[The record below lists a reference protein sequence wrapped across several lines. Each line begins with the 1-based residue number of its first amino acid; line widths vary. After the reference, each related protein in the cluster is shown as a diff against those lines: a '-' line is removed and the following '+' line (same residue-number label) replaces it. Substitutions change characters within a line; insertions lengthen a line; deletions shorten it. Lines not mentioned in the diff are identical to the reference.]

1 MPAFFYVASKQSF
14 FFACFLMESSRPFCS
29 CLQSETVS
37 NFFVGFPRCQ
47 RLFPALDVLSFF
59 VYNSRLMENNSVQ
72 KDSIQTENKMGT
84 MGIGRL
90 LISMSVPMMLSMLV
104 QALYNIVDS
113 IYVSG
118 IDEGALT
125 AVSLAFPF
133 QTLMISFA
141 GGTAV
146 GINALLSMRLGQKN
160 QDAVNKTAV
169 NGIFLALCEYAF
181 FVAVCLISVEP
192 YLKSQTQ
199 NPLIVEYGRTYLCI
213 CMLSG
218 FGLFF
223 GFTFDSLLRS
233 TGRTFYAM
241 ITQLT
246 GAITNIAFDPILIFG
261 LGPFPKMGIAGAA
274 VATVAGQILGAS
286 VSLCFNIRRNV
297 EIKFRFKGFRPDVAV
312 IGQIYKVGIPS
323 IVLQAVGSVTTYGMN
338 LILGTFKGMADT
350 AIAVYGAYFKLNSF
364 VFMPVFGLNNG
375 MVPIVAYNYG
385 ARNPKRITKTIALSV
400 LYAFCIMGVGM
411 ILFETVPAA
420 LFSLF
425 HASDQMLSIG
435 VPALRII
442 APSFLGAALCI
453 VLGSAFQ
460 ALGKAVYSMVVSI
473 ARQLL
478 LLLPS
483 AYLLSLSGVIHN
495 VWWCFDIAEIL
506 SLALSLFFFSRVY
519 KKRIKPLSQGN

>member
-1 MPAFFYVASKQSF
+1 
-14 FFACFLMESSRPFCS
+14 
-29 CLQSETVS
+29 
-37 NFFVGFPRCQ
+37 
-47 RLFPALDVLSFF
+47 
-59 VYNSRLMENNSVQ
+59 MENISTNDSIQKNSVQ
-72 KDSIQTENKMGT
+72 SENKMGT
-84 MGIGRL
+84 MGVGRL

-113 IYVSG
+113 VFVSR
-118 IDEGALT
+118 INEGALT

-133 QTLMISFA
+133 QTLMISVC

-169 NGIFLALCEYAF
+169 NGIFLALCEYAL
-181 FVAVCLISVEP
+181 FVVVCLIFVEP

-199 NPLIVEYGRTYLCI
+199 NPLIIEYGRTYLNI
-213 CMLSG
+213 CMISG

-223 GFTFDSLLRS
+223 EMTLDRLLQS

-246 GAITNIAFDPILIFG
+246 GAITNIIFDPILIFG

-274 VATVAGQILGAS
+274 VATVAGQILGALL
-286 VSLCFNIRRNV
+286 SLYFNLRKNV
-297 EIKFRFKGFRPDVAV
+297 EIKFRFKGFRPDPII
-312 IGQIYKVGIPS
+312 IGQIYKVGLPS

-338 LILGTFKGMADT
+338 LILGTFKGIADT

-375 MVPIVAYNYG
+375 MVPIIAYNYG
-385 ARNPKRITKTIALSV
+385 AQNPKRITKTVALSV
-400 LYAFCIMGVGM
+400 LHAFCIMSVGL
-411 ILFETVPAA
+411 ILFETIPAT

-425 HASDQMLSIG
+425 DASEQMLSIG
-435 VPALRII
+435 VPALKII

-453 VLGSAFQ
+453 VLGSVFQ
-460 ALGKAVYSMVVSI
+460 ALGNAVYSMIVSI
-473 ARQLL
+473 ARQLF

-483 AYLLSLSGVIHN
+483 AYFLSLSGVIHN
-495 VWWCFDIAEIL
+495 VWWCYDIAEVL
-506 SLALSLFFFSRVY
+506 SLLLSLFFLARTY
-519 KKRIKPLSQGN
+519 RNKIKPLSQKA

>member
-1 MPAFFYVASKQSF
+1 
-14 FFACFLMESSRPFCS
+14 
-29 CLQSETVS
+29 
-37 NFFVGFPRCQ
+37 
-47 RLFPALDVLSFF
+47 
-59 VYNSRLMENNSVQ
+59 MENDSLQNKSVHA
-72 KDSIQTENKMGT
+72 ENKMGT
-84 MGIGRL
+84 MGVGRL

-113 IYVSG
+113 VFVSR
-118 IDEGALT
+118 IDEAALT

-133 QTLMISFA
+133 QTLMVAFA

-169 NGIFLALCEYAF
+169 NGIFLALCEYVF
-181 FVAVCLISVEP
+181 FVAVCLIFVDP

-199 NPLIVEYGRTYLCI
+199 NPLIIEYGRKYLHI
-213 CMLSG
+213 CMISG
-218 FGLFF
+218 FGFFF
-223 GFTFDSLLRS
+223 GFTFDRLLQS

-246 GAITNIAFDPILIFG
+246 GAITNIIFDPILIFG
-261 LGPFPKMGIAGAA
+261 LGPFPKLGIAGAA
-274 VATVAGQILGAS
+274 VATVAGQILDAL
-286 VSLCFNIRRNV
+286 VSIYFNLRKNV
-297 EIKFRFKGFRPDVAV
+297 DIEFRLKGFRPNFSI
-312 IGQIYKVGIPS
+312 IGQIYRVGLPS
-323 IVLQAVGSVTTYGMN
+323 IVLQAVGSVTVYGMN

-350 AIAVYGAYFKLNSF
+350 AIAVYGVYFKLNSF

-400 LYAFCIMGVGM
+400 LCAFGIMSVGM
-411 ILFETVPAA
+411 IVFETIPGV

-425 HASDQMLSIG
+425 HASEQMFSIG

-442 APSFLGAALCI
+442 APSFLGAAICI

-473 ARQLL
+473 ARQLF

-483 AYLLSLSGVIHN
+483 AYLLSRSGIIHN

-506 SLALSLFFFSRVY
+506 SLALSLFYFSRIY
-519 KKRIKPLSQGN
+519 RKRIKPLSQNV

>member
-1 MPAFFYVASKQSF
+1 
-14 FFACFLMESSRPFCS
+14 
-29 CLQSETVS
+29 
-37 NFFVGFPRCQ
+37 
-47 RLFPALDVLSFF
+47 
-59 VYNSRLMENNSVQ
+59 MENISTNDSIQKNSVQ
-72 KDSIQTENKMGT
+72 SENKMGT
-84 MGIGRL
+84 MGVGRL

-113 IYVSG
+113 IFVSR

-133 QTLMISFA
+133 QTLMISVC

-146 GINALLSMRLGQKN
+146 GINALLSMRLGQKK

-169 NGIFLALCEYAF
+169 NGIFLALCEYAL
-181 FVAVCLISVEP
+181 FVVVCLIFVEP

-199 NPLIVEYGRTYLCI
+199 NPLIIEYGRTYLNI
-213 CMLSG
+213 CMISG

-223 GFTFDSLLRS
+223 EMTLDRLLQS

-241 ITQLT
+241 ITQFT
-246 GAITNIAFDPILIFG
+246 GAITNIIFDPILIFG

-274 VATVAGQILGAS
+274 VATVAGQILGALL
-286 VSLCFNIRRNV
+286 SLYFNLRKNV
-297 EIKFRFKGFRPDVAV
+297 EIKFRFKGFRPDPII
-312 IGQIYKVGIPS
+312 IGQIYKVGLPS

-338 LILGTFKGMADT
+338 LILGTFKGIADT

-375 MVPIVAYNYG
+375 MVPIIAYNYG
-385 ARNPKRITKTIALSV
+385 AQNPKRITKTVALSV
-400 LYAFCIMGVGM
+400 LCAFCIMSVGL
-411 ILFETVPAA
+411 ILFETIPAT

-425 HASDQMLSIG
+425 DASEQMLSIG
-435 VPALRII
+435 VPALKII

-453 VLGSAFQ
+453 VLGSVFQ
-460 ALGKAVYSMVVSI
+460 ALGNAVYSMIVSI
-473 ARQLL
+473 ARQLF

-483 AYLLSLSGVIHN
+483 AYFLSLSGVIHN
-495 VWWCFDIAEIL
+495 VWWCYDIAEVL
-506 SLALSLFFFSRVY
+506 SLLLSLFFLARTY
-519 KKRIKPLSQGN
+519 RNKIKPLSQKA

>member
-1 MPAFFYVASKQSF
+1 
-14 FFACFLMESSRPFCS
+14 MERTIAGF
-29 CLQSETVS
+29 
-37 NFFVGFPRCQ
+37 FFVGF
-47 RLFPALDVLSFF
+47 LFFFSALDFPTFF
-59 VYNSRLMENNSVQ
+59 LYNSSLMENNSVQ
-72 KDSIQTENKMGT
+72 KDSVQIENKMGT
-84 MGIGRL
+84 MGVGRL
-90 LISMSVPMMLSMLV
+90 LISMSVPMILSMLV

-113 IYVSG
+113 IFVSR

-133 QTLMISFA
+133 QMLMVSFA

-160 QDAVNKTAV
+160 QDAVDKTAV
-169 NGIFLALCEYAF
+169 NGVFLALCEYIF
-181 FVAVCLISVEP
+181 FVAVCLIFVDP

-199 NPLIVEYGRTYLCI
+199 NPLIIEYGQTYLRI

-223 GFTFDSLLRS
+223 GFTFDRLLQS

-246 GAITNIAFDPILIFG
+246 GAITNIIFDPILIFG

-274 VATVAGQILGAS
+274 VATVAGQILGAF
-286 VSLCFNIRRNV
+286 VSICFNLRKNV
-297 EIKFRFKGFRPDVAV
+297 DIKFRFKGFRPDIVI
-312 IGQIYKVGIPS
+312 IGQIYKVGLPS

-338 LILGTFKGMADT
+338 LILGTFKGIADT

-385 ARNPKRITKTIALSV
+385 ARNPKRIMKTIALSLV
-400 LYAFCIMGVGM
+400 GAFLIMSVGL
-411 ILFETVPAA
+411 ILFETIPAT

-425 HASDQMLSIG
+425 DASEQMLSIG

-495 VWWCFDIAEIL
+495 VWWCFDIAEVL
-506 SLALSLFFFSRVY
+506 SLVLSMFFFLRLY
-519 KKRIKPLSQGN
+519 RKRIKPLSPQA